1 MVIRHI
7 AIDGSGP
14 FGLISLGCLRRLR
27 GLGVYDNREIKSF
40 HGISSGALAS
50 VVLALD
56 IDWKTLEDYFVRRPW
71 DVCVRETMASSLD
84 LRMDTVETTR
94 IILSPLLTSHGLS
107 ESATLEDL
115 YKKTGKDVYITTTVL
130 QVGEAVTPQH
140 ISRHSDPALAVIDA
154 CARSCALFPLFKE
167 VRAQSTVFV
176 DGGFSTG
183 NCSLTSV
190 CACGFPSA
198 ETLHIH
204 YKPRVQ
210 QYPDIGSHWT
220 TALALVD
227 GLRLRIRSLSV
238 TCDPVATIEL
248 PCSLSGLAAWSKF
261 ISDEKERYRLIR
273 LGARR
278 ADLFVGRQV
287 IDKLLKSGSS
297 GL

>member
-14 FGLISLGCLRRLR
+14 FGLISLGCLHRLQ

-40 HGISSGALAS
+40 HGISSGALAC

-56 IDWKTLEDYFVRRPW
+56 IDWKTIEDYFVRRPW
-71 DVCVRETMASSLD
+71 DTCARETMASSLD
-84 LRMDTVETTR
+84 LRIDTVEITR

-107 ESATLEDL
+107 ELATLQDL
-115 YKKTGKDVYITTTVL
+115 FEKTGKDVYITTTSL
-130 QVGEAVTPQH
+130 QLGEAASPLH
-140 ISRHSDPALAVIDA
+140 LSRHSDPTLAIIDA

-167 VRAQSTVFV
+167 VHAQSRVYV

-204 YKPRVQ
+204 YKPCAQ
-210 QYPDIGSHWT
+210 QSTNIGSHWT
-220 TALALVD
+220 TMLALVD
-227 GLRLRIRSLSV
+227 GLKLRVREL
-238 TCDPVATIEL
+238 CDKSEPAVTIEL
-248 PCSLSGLAAWSKF
+248 PCSMSNLASWAKFLSK
-261 ISDEKERYRLIR
+261 EKERYRLIG
-273 LGARR
+273 LGTSR
-278 ADLFVGRQV
+278 ADLFIGSQV
-287 IDKLLKSGSS
+287 VNKLLKGRNG